1 MEKIKFKDYKKVY
14 NGFWDDDKRTTG
26 ADIKFMINLIK
37 ERTVMQSC
45 ENTYEERNSRQ
56 NDAEVAFEKLAKQK
70 KWFLQRWGF
79 DEKNHPVP
87 SYSFQKIPK
96 SLRCAPDY
104 LVIFE
109 HGSFCFVEVKGF
121 SGQIKI
127 KKSDLEVYN
136 SWQKNHKDDNG
147 NKVIVA
153 IFAWQKTDSSGM
165 TIKLDDINEIIESG
179 ELEIAGKYNDSGEEY
194 YEIPFKLCK
203 PMRNA

>member
-1 MEKIKFKDYKKVY
+1 
-14 NGFWDDDKRTTG
+14 
-26 ADIKFMINLIK
+26 
-37 ERTVMQSC
+37 MQSC
-45 ENTYEERNSRQ
+45 ENTYKERNSSQ

-87 SYSFQKIPK
+87 SYSFQRIPK
-96 SLRCAPDY
+96 SLRSAPDY

-109 HGSFCFVEVKGF
+109 HGTFCFVEVKGF
-121 SGQIKI
+121 KGQLKI

-153 IFAWQKTDSSGM
+153 IFAWQKTDPCSY
-165 TIKLDDINEIIESG
+165 TVRVDDINNDIESG
-179 ELEIAGKYNDSGEEY
+179 KLEIVGKFGDSGEEY
-194 YEIPFKLCK
+194 YEIPLSLQNSMVSPTSAGFPKDEESI
-203 PMRNA
+203 

>member
-1 MEKIKFKDYKKVY
+1 
-14 NGFWDDDKRTTG
+14 
-26 ADIKFMINLIK
+26 
-37 ERTVMQSC
+37 MQSC
-45 ENTYEERNSRQ
+45 ENTYKERNSSQ

-96 SLRCAPDY
+96 SLRSAPDY
-104 LVIFE
+104 FVIFGHRE
-109 HGSFCFVEVKGF
+109 FCFVEVKGF

-203 PMRNA
+203 PMRNVQ